1 MQALLSSVPIANCIY
16 FSSFSFQFMGHA
28 DLVPFLGTTF
38 IDWFPV
44 VILIPAVTILFN
56 IQGRFLKL
64 CGIPDIYDDD
74 DGEGRHA
81 EDEEGGVRG
90 GRIVLNSEVDEG
102 KALINEGIAH
112 SIGKL

>member
-1 MQALLSSVPIANCIY
+1 
-16 FSSFSFQFMGHA
+16 MGHA

-44 VILIPAVTILFN
+44 VILIPAWTILFN
-56 IQGRFLKL
+56 VQGRLLKL
-64 CGIPDIYDDD
+64 CGIPDIYEDDE
-74 DGEGRHA
+74 GQGRHA

-102 KALINEGIAH
+102 KALINEG
-112 SIGKL
+112 KQR